1 LRKANLCRV
10 SLASSNGPAVQ
21 SFPMQPRSTRS
32 LALSTLL
39 CLSLTTHAE
48 VPSQTAE
55 SLMHKSGLWQ
65 QLGAVAPQVRAGFVA
80 SAERSPKPPSASEMA
95 RVLKVFEH
103 AYSPARLRAASL
115 LVLAKNLDAQRVPE
129 VEHWLDSPLGV
140 KVSQMEAAASAD
152 TTAQEAQVNEGAA
165 LLRNM
170 PRARREVFTEFIAV
184 TRTAELLAELAIE
197 TTVASVQ
204 GLASATPDA
213 QPVSPAELRQALDAR
228 KPQLEA
234 AMAAQAMLAY
244 ARSYAALPT
253 EDLKRYV
260 QFLKTAAGSHFNA
273 VGFAAF
279 MEALKEG
286 AAESGR
292 RLPGAKDD
300 SNT

>member
-1 LRKANLCRV
+1 
-10 SLASSNGPAVQ
+10 
-21 SFPMQPRSTRS
+21 M
-32 LALSTLL
+32 
-39 CLSLTTHAE
+39 
-48 VPSQTAE
+48 
-55 SLMHKSGLWQ
+55 
-65 QLGAVAPQVRAGFVA
+65 
-80 SAERSPKPPSASEMA
+80 
-95 RVLKVFEH
+95 
-103 AYSPARLRAASL
+103 
-115 LVLAKNLDAQRVPE
+115 
-129 VEHWLDSPLGV
+129 
-140 KVSQMEAAASAD
+140 
-152 TTAQEAQVNEGAA
+152 NEGAA

-234 AMAAQAMLAY
+234 AMAAQAMLAF

-260 QFLKTAAGSHFNA
+260 QFMKTKAGRHFNA
-273 VGFAAF
+273 TAFNAF

-286 AAESGR
+286 ATEFGR
-292 RLPGAKDD
+292 RLPGTKDE